1 MNGGDVMRGP
11 ALVVTLLV
19 AAASVTAQQG
29 PAQFSEEWYQQFRGP
44 YSAAVE
50 PFRIVGSVHYVGG
63 ANIASYLIT
72 TPQGHILIDTGMKE
86 MHEVIRNS
94 VAKLGFKTADIR
106 IMLSSHAHF
115 DHIEGHA
122 AMKKLTGAQ
131 VMAMAGDAEALA
143 AGKDNS
149 ALGAIGWEAVTVD
162 RVLKHGDTVTLGGVT
177 LRALHTPG
185 HTQGA
190 TTWMTTVQDR
200 GREYRVAFLGGTTPN
215 GGVPLFD
222 NPRHKA
228 VIEDTR
234 RTFRTLKAEKPPDIY
249 LVGHPQAMLAGK
261 VERIKAGE
269 SPHPLMNADAWTK
282 QILDGEAGFEK
293 RVAEERAKLK
303 R

>member
-1 MNGGDVMRGP
+1 MRLTALIGVLLMAAGG
-11 ALVVTLLV
+11 V
-19 AAASVTAQQG
+19 AAQPG

-44 YSAAVE
+44 YSAPVE
-50 PFRIVGSVHYVGG
+50 PFKIVGNIHYVGG

-86 MHEVIRNS
+86 MHEVIKNS
-94 VAKLGFKTADIR
+94 VAKLGFKTSDIK

-122 AMKKLTGAQ
+122 MMQKLTGAQ

-149 ALGAIGWEAVTVD
+149 ALGAIGWEKVKVD
-162 RVLKHGDTVTLGGVT
+162 RVLKHGDTVSLGGMT

-190 TTWMTTVQDR
+190 TTWMTAVEDKGRRYTV
-200 GREYRVAFLGGTTPN
+200 GFLGGTTPN

-222 NPRHKA
+222 NPRHKS
-228 VIEDTR
+228 VIEDTQ
-234 RTFRTLKAEKPPDIY
+234 RTFQTLKGESPPDIF
-249 LVGHPQAMLAGK
+249 LIGHPQAMFMGK
-261 VERIKAGE
+261 VERIKAGDL
-269 SPHPLMNADAWTK
+269 PHPLLNADAWTK
-282 QILDGEAGFEK
+282 QIVDGEANFAK
-293 RVAEERAKLK
+293 RVAEERAKLGK
-303 R
+303 

>member
-1 MNGGDVMRGP
+1 MRIPALIG
-11 ALVVTLLV
+11 ALVV
-19 AAASVTAQQG
+19 AAAAVSAQQG
-29 PAQFSEEWYQQFRGP
+29 PAQFSQEWYQQFRGP
-44 YSAAVE
+44 YSAQVE
-50 PFRIVGSVHYVGG
+50 PFKIVGNIHYVGG

-86 MHEVIRNS
+86 MHEVIKNS
-94 VAKLGFKTADIR
+94 VAKLGFKTADIK

-122 AMKKLTGAQ
+122 LMKKLTGAQ
-131 VMAMAGDAEALA
+131 VFAMVGDAEALA

-149 ALGAIGWEAVTVD
+149 ALGAIGWEPVKVD
-162 RVLKHGDTVTLGGVT
+162 RVLKHGDTVSLGGTT

-190 TTWMTTVQDR
+190 TTWITTVQDG
-200 GREYRVAFLGGTTPN
+200 GRQYTVGFLGGTTPN

-222 NPRHKA
+222 NPRHRS
-228 VIEDTR
+228 VIEDTQ
-234 RTFRTLKAEKPPDIY
+234 RTFKTLKAEKPPDIY
-249 LVGHPQAMLAGK
+249 LVGHPQAMFMGK
-261 VERIKAGE
+261 VERIKAGAT
-269 SPHPLMNADAWTK
+269 PHPLLNGDAWTK
-282 QILDGEAGFEK
+282 QIVEGEANFEK